1 MEKLYA
7 VICDGEATKQIRS
20 PLYKIRKQ
28 VYVMKKKR
36 SIETE
41 RKIKRKETKINK
53 AGGSRARSRNM
64 RRKKKN
70 QRIIII
76 SVIVVVV
83 AIIIGV
89 IAFIFGGNSGSS
101 DKGYHEVKEG
111 EDISDIQAEVK
122 SSEDYVEPD
131 KGTLDIEKIQ
141 GFTAS
146 GAGSA
151 AADGETS
158 DEDSDAQ
165 SNSQGETSSDSTA
178 SEITLSDPNLTV
190 EAIGSYSGNFL
201 EDGSDEPTANVA
213 AMLITNNSDQML
225 QIAEITFQVN
235 DTETASFIVTD
246 LPAGTSTLVLEANK
260 REYSEEDSY
269 TYGET
274 ATGYMEEPTLEEDKF
289 ELVTED
295 GKITLKNK
303 TDQSY
308 DKVYVYYKYVQLG
321 GAYLGGIT
329 YRTPFENVP
338 AGGEVEAVAA
348 HFNPESSKIMA
359 VQIQQEQ

>member
-1 MEKLYA
+1 MN
-7 VICDGEATKQIRS
+7 
-20 PLYKIRKQ
+20 
-28 VYVMKKKR
+28 
-36 SIETE
+36 
-41 RKIKRKETKINK
+41 KRKRRKRKKIQNK
-53 AGGSRARSRNM
+53 RRNM
-64 RRKKKN
+64 
-70 QRIIII
+70 IIGGITL
-76 SVIVVVV
+76 VIVL
-83 AIIIGV
+83 G
-89 IAFIFGGNSGSS
+89 AFTVTGFLLGTNGNSDSQ
-101 DKGYHEVKEG
+101 KGYHELKDNENP
-111 EDISDIQAEVK
+111 EDVEIQVK

-131 KGTLDIEKIQ
+131 KGTLDMEKIQ
-141 GFTAS
+141 GFTIYDTGFAVSSAEAS
-146 GAGSA
+146 G
-151 AADGETS
+151 
-158 DEDSDAQ
+158 EDTDVQ
-165 SNSQGETSSDSTA
+165 SNSQEETSSDSTA
-178 SEITLSDPNLTV
+178 PAITLSDPNLTV

-235 DTETASFIVTD
+235 DTETASFKVTD

-274 ATGYMEEPTLEEDKF
+274 ATGYMEQPSLEEDKF
-289 ELVTED
+289 DLVTED

-338 AGGEVEAVAA
+338 ANGEVESIAA

>member
-1 MEKLYA
+1 MN
-7 VICDGEATKQIRS
+7 
-20 PLYKIRKQ
+20 
-28 VYVMKKKR
+28 
-36 SIETE
+36 
-41 RKIKRKETKINK
+41 KRK
-53 AGGSRARSRNM
+53 RR
-64 RRKKKN
+64 RRKRTQNKRHN
-70 QRIIII
+70 
-76 SVIVVVV
+76 
-83 AIIIGV
+83 IIIGG
-89 IAFIFGGNSGSS
+89 IALIIVLGIVVSAFLLGTNGRG
-101 DKGYHEVKEG
+101 DAQKGFRELKDNENP
-111 EDISDIQAEVK
+111 EDVEIQVK

-146 GAGSA
+146 GAESGVSDGKISEED
-151 AADGETS
+151 ADAESGL
-158 DEDSDAQ
+158 
-165 SNSQGETSSDSTA
+165 QGETSSDSTA
-178 SEITLSDPNLTV
+178 PAITLSDPNLTV

-235 DTETASFIVTD
+235 DTETASFKVTD

-274 ATGYMEEPTLEEDKF
+274 ATGYMEQPSLEEDKF
-289 ELVTED
+289 DLVTED

-303 TDQSY
+303 TDESY
-308 DKVYVYYKYVQLG
+308 AKVYVYYKYVQLG

>member
-1 MEKLYA
+1 MN
-7 VICDGEATKQIRS
+7 
-20 PLYKIRKQ
+20 RK
-28 VYVMKKKR
+28 
-36 SIETE
+36 
-41 RKIKRKETKINK
+41 K
-53 AGGSRARSRNM
+53 AGKVKKAKKLRRRN
-64 RRKKKN
+64 
-70 QRIIII
+70 
-76 SVIVVVV
+76 IVTAILILIAVAVGAVCIVFAVVRQ
-83 AIIIGV
+83 GEH
-89 IAFIFGGNSGSS
+89 
-101 DKGYHEVKEG
+101 DKGYHEITDMDDL
-111 EDISDIQAEVK
+111 EDIQIRVK

-131 KGTLDIEKIQ
+131 KGTLDIAKIQ

-146 GAGSA
+146 GVGSA
-151 AADGETS
+151 ASDGETPGEDPAARS
-158 DEDSDAQ
+158 DSEE
-165 SNSQGETSSDSTA
+165 GTSSDSA
-178 SEITLSDPNLTV
+178 APAVTLSDPNLTV

-235 DTETASFIVTD
+235 KKDTAVFKVTD
-246 LPAGTSTLVLEANK
+246 LPAGTSTLVLESNK
-260 REYSEEDSY
+260 REFSEEDAY

-274 ATGYMEEPTLEEDKF
+274 ATAYIEQPSLEEDKF
-289 ELVTED
+289 ELETED

-303 TDQSY
+303 TDKSY
-308 DKVYVYYKYVQLG
+308 EKVYVYYKYVQIG

-338 AGGEVEAVAA
+338 AGGEAEAVAA

>member
-1 MEKLYA
+1 M
-7 VICDGEATKQIRS
+7 
-20 PLYKIRKQ
+20 
-28 VYVMKKKR
+28 
-36 SIETE
+36 
-41 RKIKRKETKINK
+41 N
-53 AGGSRARSRNM
+53 
-64 RRKKKN
+64 RRKAEKVKKAKKLR
-70 QRIIII
+70 QRN
-76 SVIVVVV
+76 IVTAILILIAVAVGAVCIVFAVVRQ
-83 AIIIGV
+83 GE
-89 IAFIFGGNSGSS
+89 N
-101 DKGYHEVKEG
+101 DKGYHEITDMDDL
-111 EDISDIQAEVK
+111 EDMQVRVK
-122 SSEDYVEPD
+122 SSEDYIEPD
-131 KGTLDIEKIQ
+131 KGTLDLDKIQ

-146 GAGSA
+146 GVGSA
-151 AADGETS
+151 ASDGETS
-158 DEDSDAQ
+158 GGDSAARSD
-165 SNSQGETSSDSTA
+165 SEEGTSSDSA
-178 SEITLSDPNLTV
+178 APAVILSDPNLTV

-235 DTETASFIVTD
+235 EKDTAVFKVTD

-274 ATGYMEEPTLEEDKF
+274 AAGYMEQPSLEEDKF

-303 TDQSY
+303 TDQAY
-308 DKVYVYYKYVQLG
+308 DKVYVYYKYVQIG

-338 AGGEVEAVAA
+338 AGGEAEAAA
-348 HFNPESSKIMA
+348 SHFNPESSKIMA

>member
-1 MEKLYA
+1 M
-7 VICDGEATKQIRS
+7 
-20 PLYKIRKQ
+20 RKQ
-28 VYVMKKKR
+28 GRKSRGINEKRISKSRHRERRKLNQKKR
-36 SIETE
+36 KAITSRKRVIIAVATGCILLAGIITIFVLREKGILFGTGNIE
-41 RKIKRKETKINK
+41 
-53 AGGSRARSRNM
+53 GL
-64 RRKKKN
+64 
-70 QRIIII
+70 
-76 SVIVVVV
+76 
-83 AIIIGV
+83 
-89 IAFIFGGNSGSS
+89 
-101 DKGYHEVKEG
+101 HELSEG
-111 EDISDIQAEVK
+111 ENPEDVEIQVK

-131 KGTLDIEKIQ
+131 KGTLDIDKIQ
-141 GFTAS
+141 GFTAY
-146 GAGSA
+146 GAGTA
-151 AADGETS
+151 ASDGETLYG
-158 DEDSDAQ
+158 DSDAQ
-165 SNSQGETSSDSTA
+165 PNSQGETSSDSTA
-178 SEITLSDPNLTV
+178 QTITLSDTNLTV

-235 DTETASFIVTD
+235 DTETASFKVTD

>member
-1 MEKLYA
+1 MN
-7 VICDGEATKQIRS
+7 KQ
-20 PLYKIRKQ
+20 YKGKKNRHEEIVRHN
-28 VYVMKKKR
+28 KKKVN
-36 SIETE
+36 
-41 RKIKRKETKINK
+41 RKGRKRVVKNK
-53 AGGSRARSRNM
+53 
-64 RRKKKN
+64 K
-70 QRIIII
+70 IIII
-76 SVIVVVV
+76 VSILLFALVIGIVV
-83 AIIIGV
+83 I
-89 IAFIFGGNSGSS
+89 FIMHNRGGIFAKDTVEGI
-101 DKGYHEVKEG
+101 HELEEG
-111 EDISDIQAEVK
+111 ENPEDVDIQVK
-122 SSEDYVEPD
+122 TSDDYVEPAA
-131 KGTLDIEKIQ
+131 GTLDIDKIQ
-141 GFTAS
+141 GFTPAS
-146 GAGSA
+146 GNAGSSA
-151 AADGETS
+151 NATS
-158 DEDSDAQ
+158 VENGDSGSSDA
-165 SNSQGETSSDSTA
+165 A
-178 SEITLSDPNLTV
+178 SGDTPAPTISLSDPNLKV

-235 DTETASFIVTD
+235 DTETASFKVTD

-274 ATGYMEEPTLEEDKF
+274 ATGYMEQPSLEEDKF

-338 AGGEVEAVAA
+338 ANGEVESIAA

>member
-1 MEKLYA
+1 MNN
-7 VICDGEATKQIRS
+7 R
-20 PLYKIRKQ
+20 RKRR
-28 VYVMKKKR
+28 KKR
-36 SIETE
+36 SAKN
-41 RKIKRKETKINK
+41 RKRIGIIVGILILAIAILVICMYIFLGRKD
-53 AGGSRARSRNM
+53 
-64 RRKKKN
+64 
-70 QRIIII
+70 
-76 SVIVVVV
+76 
-83 AIIIGV
+83 
-89 IAFIFGGNSGSS
+89 NSGSS
-101 DKGYHEVKEG
+101 NTSDSTEIYDGYQG
-111 EDISDIQAEVK
+111 
-122 SSEDYVEPD
+122 DYVEPAP
-131 KGTLDIEKIQ
+131 GTLDIDKIQ
-141 GFTAS
+141 GFTAAS
-146 GAGSA
+146 GNTVSSSNG
-151 AADGETS
+151 TS
-158 DEDSDAQ
+158 DENGDSGSSDT
-165 SNSQGETSSDSTA
+165 NSGDSTA
-178 SEITLSDPNLTV
+178 PEITLSDPNLKV

-235 DTETASFIVTD
+235 DTETASFKVTD

-274 ATGYMEEPTLEEDKF
+274 ATGYMEQPSLEEDKF
-289 ELVTED
+289 DLVTEN

-338 AGGEVEAVAA
+338 ANGEVESIAA

>member
-1 MEKLYA
+1 MHK
-7 VICDGEATKQIRS
+7 KNS
-20 PLYKIRKQ
+20 KKSKKIRQ
-28 VYVMKKKR
+28 
-36 SIETE
+36 
-41 RKIKRKETKINK
+41 
-53 AGGSRARSRNM
+53 
-64 RRKKKN
+64 KN
-70 QRIIII
+70 
-76 SVIVVVV
+76 VLTAVL
-83 AIIIGV
+83 ALFV
-89 IAFIFGGNSGSS
+89 IAVGIICIIYVLRNNMEE
-101 DKGYHEVKEG
+101 DKGYHEVADQ
-111 EDISDIQAEVK
+111 EDLKNMEIQVK
-122 SSEDYVEPD
+122 SSKDYVEPD
-131 KGTLDIEKIQ
+131 KGTLDIDKIQ

-151 AADGETS
+151 ASDGETP
-158 DEDSDAQ
+158 DGDSDAQ
-165 SNSQGETSSDSTA
+165 SNSGEGTSSGST
-178 SEITLSDPNLTV
+178 SPTITLSDPNLKV

-225 QIAEITFQVN
+225 QIAEITFKVN
-235 DTETASFIVTD
+235 DTETASFKVTD

-260 REYSEEDSY
+260 REYSKEDSY

-274 ATGYMEEPTLEEDKF
+274 ATAYMEQPSLEEDKF
-289 ELVTED
+289 DLVTED

-303 TDQSY
+303 TDESY

-338 AGGEVEAVAA
+338 AKGEVESIAA

-359 VQIQQEQ
+359 VQIQQGQ

>member
-1 MEKLYA
+1 MKTRRRKRRLKKGSNKRILLA
-7 VICDGEATKQIRS
+7 VIVALIVVLIIILIFVLFGN
-20 PLYKIRKQ
+20 
-28 VYVMKKKR
+28 
-36 SIETE
+36 E
-41 RKIKRKETKINK
+41 RK
-53 AGGSRARSRNM
+53 S
-64 RRKKKN
+64 
-70 QRIIII
+70 
-76 SVIVVVV
+76 
-83 AIIIGV
+83 
-89 IAFIFGGNSGSS
+89 NSSQE
-101 DKGYHEVKEG
+101 GYRVLEEG
-111 EDISDIQAEVK
+111 EDPEDVDIQVK
-122 SSEDYVEPD
+122 TSDDYVEPAA
-131 KGTLDIEKIQ
+131 GTLDIEKIQ
-141 GFTAS
+141 GFTATS
-146 GAGSA
+146 GNAGNSA
-151 AADGETS
+151 NGTS
-158 DEDSDAQ
+158 DENGDSGSSDAD
-165 SNSQGETSSDSTA
+165 SGDSTA
-178 SEITLSDPNLTV
+178 PAITLSDPNLTV

-235 DTETASFIVTD
+235 DTETASFKVTD

-260 REYSEEDSY
+260 REYSKEDSY

-274 ATGYMEEPTLEEDKF
+274 ATGYMEQPSLEEDKF
-289 ELVTED
+289 DLVTED

-338 AGGEVEAVAA
+338 ANGEVESIAA

>member
-1 MEKLYA
+1 MSRK
-7 VICDGEATKQIRS
+7 KS
-20 PLYKIRKQ
+20 KKSKKIRQ
-28 VYVMKKKR
+28 RNILTAVLVL
-36 SIETE
+36 IV
-41 RKIKRKETKINK
+41 IA
-53 AGGSRARSRNM
+53 AG
-64 RRKKKN
+64 
-70 QRIIII
+70 
-76 SVIVVVV
+76 IV
-83 AIIIGV
+83 GV
-89 IAFIFGGNSGSS
+89 IFAFRHDAEEN
-101 DKGYHEVKEG
+101 KGYHEITDL
-111 EDISDIQAEVK
+111 EDLDSLEIQVK

-131 KGTLDIEKIQ
+131 KDTLDIEKIQ
-141 GFTAS
+141 GFTTS
-146 GAGSA
+146 SAGSA
-151 AADGETS
+151 ASDGETP

-165 SNSQGETSSDSTA
+165 PNSQEGTSSDSTA
-178 SEITLSDPNLTV
+178 PAITLSDPNLTV

-235 DTETASFIVTD
+235 NTETASFKVTD

-274 ATGYMEEPTLEEDKF
+274 ATGYMEQPSLEEDKF
-289 ELVTED
+289 DLVTED

-338 AGGEVEAVAA
+338 ANGEVESIAA

>member
-1 MEKLYA
+1 MTA
-7 VICDGEATKQIRS
+7 VLVLIVIA
-20 PLYKIRKQ
+20 
-28 VYVMKKKR
+28 
-36 SIETE
+36 
-41 RKIKRKETKINK
+41 
-53 AGGSRARSRNM
+53 AG
-64 RRKKKN
+64 
-70 QRIIII
+70 
-76 SVIVVVV
+76 VV
-83 AIIIGV
+83 GV
-89 IAFIFGGNSGSS
+89 IFAFRHDAEEN
-101 DKGYHEVKEG
+101 KGYHEITDQ
-111 EDISDIQAEVK
+111 EDLDSLEIQVK

-146 GAGSA
+146 SAGSA
-151 AADGETS
+151 VSDGETS
-158 DEDSDAQ
+158 EEDSEAQ
-165 SNSQGETSSDSTA
+165 PNSQEGTSSDSTA
-178 SEITLSDPNLTV
+178 PEITLSDPNLTV

-235 DTETASFIVTD
+235 DTETASFKVTD

-274 ATGYMEEPTLEEDKF
+274 ATGYMEQPSLEEDKF
-289 ELVTED
+289 DLVTED

-303 TDQSY
+303 TDESY

>member
-1 MEKLYA
+1 MNN
-7 VICDGEATKQIRS
+7 R
-20 PLYKIRKQ
+20 RKRR
-28 VYVMKKKR
+28 KKR
-36 SIETE
+36 SAKN
-41 RKIKRKETKINK
+41 RKRIGIIV
-53 AGGSRARSRNM
+53 G
-64 RRKKKN
+64 
-70 QRIIII
+70 IIILAI
-76 SVIVVVV
+76 AILVICLY
-83 AIIIGV
+83 
-89 IAFIFGGNSGSS
+89 IFLYKKDNSGSS
-101 DKGYHEVKEG
+101 NTSNNTETYDGYQG
-111 EDISDIQAEVK
+111 
-122 SSEDYVEPD
+122 DYVEPAS
-131 KGTLDIEKIQ
+131 GTLDIDKIQ
-141 GFTAS
+141 GFTAAS
-146 GAGSA
+146 GNTGSSA
-151 AADGETS
+151 NRTS
-158 DEDSDAQ
+158 NENGDS
-165 SNSQGETSSDSTA
+165 GSSDTATGDSTA
-178 SEITLSDPNLTV
+178 PTITLSDPNLTV
-190 EAIGSYSGNFL
+190 ESIGSYSGNFL

-235 DTETASFIVTD
+235 DTETASFKVTN

-274 ATGYMEEPTLEEDKF
+274 ATGYMEQPSLEEDKF
-289 ELVTED
+289 DLVTED

-338 AGGEVEAVAA
+338 ANGEVESIAA